1 MCSNTSFPRLNFLFM
16 PAWKSKVAKLFV
28 TGVRWVVGSQ
38 LNIAILCKIE
48 YLEVRWEEQS
58 QNLYGQDHTF
68 PLVMTETIGSKSGPS
83 TFSFSFGMSVHSQY
97 WLMMV
102 GEKSKE
108 CPHTTIFW

>member
-16 PAWKSKVAKLFV
+16 PTWKSKVAKLFV
-28 TGVRWVVGSQ
+28 TVVWWVVSSQ

-48 YLEVRWEEQS
+48 YLEMRWEEQR
-58 QNLYGQDHTF
+58 

-83 TFSFSFGMSVHSQY
+83 TSSFSFRMSVHSQY

-108 CPHTTIFW
+108 CPHTTIF